1 MKYRKRFAIIFLFI
15 VLAVLIV
22 LAGSLSG
29 IILQPGQPF
38 PFGWDWN
45 WLVGTDPGIL
55 PGGELLINLI
65 EIILLCGVILLP
77 FSIIYLILSPTARK
91 QLVREFMR
99 VVPIL
104 LLFIIFAKI
113 MSRLPNLSEK
123 NNLAVGT
130 ESALG
135 LPSPTPLT
143 YSTNPPPWLVLIITV
158 SLAFVLT
165 GSIFGGIWFFWK
177 HRQKK
182 NPMKQLAIQVERALD
197 ALYEGGDLKNIVI
210 HCYYEMSQVLN
221 QQRGIRREIAM
232 TPQEFEKRLK
242 ENGFPELPIHQITM
256 LFEEVRYGTLIP
268 GVAEENRAVASLT
281 EIIEFCQNSA

>member
-45 WLVGTDPGIL
+45 WLVATDPGIL

-91 QLVREFMR
+91 QLLREFMR

-113 MSRLPNLSEK
+113 MSRLPNS
-123 NNLAVGT
+123 NQQINLTAGT
-130 ESALG
+130 ESSLG
-135 LPSPTPLT
+135 LASPTPPVINN
-143 YSTNPPPWLVLIITV
+143 TNPPQWLVLMITL

-165 GSIFGGIWFFWK
+165 GIIFGGTWFFWK
-177 HRQKK
+177 HRLKK
-182 NPMKQLAIQVERALD
+182 KPMK
-197 ALYEGGDLKNIVI
+197 
-210 HCYYEMSQVLN
+210 
-221 QQRGIRREIAM
+221 
-232 TPQEFEKRLK
+232 F
-242 ENGFPELPIHQITM
+242 
-256 LFEEVRYGTLIP
+256 
-268 GVAEENRAVASLT
+268 
-281 EIIEFCQNSA
+281 